1 MDRKNIFILLNGAV
15 SVALVAVLLHM
26 VGLEEV
32 LGQLARMD
40 FLLLFISILSLFGMD
55 LVMAFRI
62 KLLLDDMK
70 AGIRFTD
77 ILRSHFVGM
86 LLADFTPSR
95 TGYFATVAAMRYNYG
110 VPSDKAL
117 LSIFGPQMFDFI
129 FKVVAGSIAILYI
142 IFVFIGPGQG
152 LVLIAGAFAISAII
166 LLMLLI
172 MFSRRFLALFSFARG
187 LPVISRLYDVVVRMQ
202 DSSHVV
208 VRKTPHILALIMVSW
223 VFRSLSWYFAAKS
236 VGITLGTEFPEV
248 LFYFFLQPLVTML
261 EFVPSPTIAGLG
273 LSESG
278 TTLVFSL
285 FGIAGAQAATFA
297 LIVRFKST
305 LLHLLAVPEALRVPQ
320 GLNEKQK

>member
-1 MDRKNIFILLNGAV
+1 MMDRKNIFILLNASV
-15 SVALVAVLLHM
+15 SIILVAILLQM

-32 LGQLARMD
+32 LGQLARMN
-40 FLLLFISILSLFGMD
+40 FIYIILSLLSLFGMD

-62 KLLLDDMK
+62 KMLLDDMK
-70 AGIRFTD
+70 AGIRFID

-95 TGYFATVAAMRYNYG
+95 AGYFATVAAMRYNYG

-172 MFSRRFLALFSFARG
+172 MFSRRFLAIFSFARG
-187 LPVISRLYDVVVRMQ
+187 LPVISR
-202 DSSHVV
+202 
-208 VRKTPHILALIMVSW
+208 
-223 VFRSLSWYFAAKS
+223 
-236 VGITLGTEFPEV
+236 
-248 LFYFFLQPLVTML
+248 
-261 EFVPSPTIAGLG
+261 
-273 LSESG
+273 
-278 TTLVFSL
+278 
-285 FGIAGAQAATFA
+285 
-297 LIVRFKST
+297 
-305 LLHLLAVPEALRVPQ
+305 
-320 GLNEKQK
+320 